1 MAGHGSASEKSR
13 RHQIHG
19 SRTGKRSDE
28 ARRTGSLTRSR
39 QVETAAGRRLCLGE
53 VAWWETMA
61 NTPKTKIPETP
72 ARLLLDRCFQDGA
85 PKYIVD
91 IGFGAGTLSRHLERV
106 LRSEY
111 RHLPS
116 GSLPILIGLNPSPDI
131 DHAGSSARVVPGL
144 CDSGA
149 MLAEQLAAL
158 GVTDLENAAYIHAPA
173 VDTEPDAAAMAAAS
187 LLFDAGSFGT
197 SLKRH
202 GLTVLAQQSALEPS
216 CAIAWMR
223 DPQRLLLALGG
234 GGVFPDAGPAFEL
247 GQMADT
253 DAFSA
258 VRFRHR
264 DYSVRLAAKAD
275 LPALAALEKSCWA
288 VGSRASSA
296 MIRGRL
302 TRHPA
307 GQLVLENERGLV
319 GAVYSQR
326 VVDDDFGDSTMFTV
340 GKLHEAAGP
349 LALLLALNVLPEMQD
364 RSYGDQ
370 LLEFMLQYCAA
381 TPGIE
386 AVIGVTRC
394 KDYAKHDGVDL
405 SRYIKLRNEQ
415 GRLVDTVLRFHEMH
429 GARIE
434 RLVANYRPRD
444 GENGGFGVLV
454 RYEGRRQRKELSVD
468 ATATA
473 VPVGADEI
481 ESFLATTV
489 ATILGAGDGA
499 QVDVARP
506 LFELG
511 MDSAD
516 LLDLRE
522 RIRATFGVRLEATFF
537 AEYGTCEH
545 IAKHL
550 AERFAQPSAGQD
562 GTAAKPAQTSAS
574 SAAGSPPAERRK
586 TPAPKGDAIAI
597 VGMACR
603 LPGGIEDRHSFW
615 NALRDGKDMVGR
627 MPADRWTW
635 PAGIDPGGKHRGIDR
650 GGFIHGVDEFDPLF
664 FRISPK
670 DAALLDPQ
678 QRLMLQLA
686 WSCIEDAGY
695 SAHALTGTK
704 TGVYVGASG
713 SDYQLRLYSEQADH
727 IDGHFGLSTSVALLA
742 NRISYFFDWNGPSIQ
757 IDTACSSSLVAV
769 HEAVSAIKS
778 GMCDQAVAGGVNIM
792 CHPANSVAFY
802 SAGMLSKDGRCKTFG
817 RAADG
822 YVRGEGGAVFLLKP
836 LDAAV
841 DAGDRIH
848 GLIAGTA
855 VNHGGQ
861 TAGLTVPSNVRQAAL
876 VRQALARADV
886 PADTITYVEAHGT
899 GTALGDPTEVRGLAE
914 AFAGSRRDMG
924 QPYCG
929 LGSVK
934 TNIGHL
940 EAAAGAAG
948 LFKVLLQLQHQTLVR
963 SLHCDQLNPHIRLDE
978 GPFYVVRD
986 SRPWTP
992 LQDEDGDALPRR
1004 AGISS
1009 FGSGG
1014 ANAHLIVEE
1023 YVAEPAGAADLSAGT
1038 GAPAMV
1044 VLSAKT
1050 EQRLAERAR
1059 QLLDAI
1065 ATYPLRDE
1073 QLAAVAYTLQ
1083 VGRQPMD
1090 VRLGFLAT
1098 SISELEATLRAYLGG
1113 DAAIEGL
1120 HRGKAARNA
1129 DAPGGAA
1136 ADSRENL
1143 AKWVENG
1150 EQARLL
1156 ELWVKGGTFD
1166 WAALYP
1172 ENKPARLALPTY
1184 PFARERYWLPP
1195 KPNAVQAR
1203 PAADAPDAARADFS
1217 HPLVQAHASELAERR
1232 FLTRFGGDEFFLSDH
1247 VVQGRRV
1254 LPAVAY
1260 LEMARAAVAQ
1270 SGTETSWRVGIE
1282 LKDVVWAQSITVDA
1296 AALDVAIDL
1305 SARDGAVMAWM
1316 VSTQAAGGRD
1326 DERIVHCQGRAAPLA
1341 EREAPVVDIAALQ
1354 AQCRSTSIPADACY
1368 ERFRRIGLDY
1378 GAAQRSVAELS
1389 VGTDRHG
1396 RRQVLARLNLPD
1408 PVRDHAALYVLHPSI
1423 LDGAL
1428 QAALGLELE
1437 RAQQDGL
1444 SLPFAAEAV
1453 AVFGPS
1459 PSSGWAWVRDSA
1471 GGDASRTLRKLDI
1484 DICDDDGRTSV
1495 ALRGFTMRAAPQ
1507 GEEQRPATMPSD
1519 SDAVTLTPAWEA
1531 TDPAWGDIWPAT
1543 ADMVAVIGGSAARQ
1557 AEFRAAYPQAR
1568 LIELDQASG
1577 MEAIEDRLREAGA
1590 IDHVVWLAPDDPS
1603 SLSLGEGM
1611 IEGQRRGVLQCFR
1624 LIKAL
1629 LKLGYGDRPL
1639 GWTVVTTQSLP
1650 VERGEDLNPTHA
1662 GVHGLIGSMAKEYPT
1677 WRVRL
1682 LDMPRGEGWPVA
1694 DVFRLPADR
1703 HGNPLG
1709 YRHGEW
1715 YRRVLL
1721 PTRLD
1726 GSGPSPYRRGGV
1738 YVVLGGAGGI
1748 GEVWTEYMIRAYRAQ
1763 VVWIG
1768 RRAKNAEIQSK
1779 IDRLSALG
1787 PAPDYHVADA
1797 SDEAALARVRDLIR
1811 HAHGQVHGVVHSAIV
1826 LNDSSLARMEEAAF
1840 LEALSVKVDG
1850 SVHLARV
1857 FGRDPLDFALFFSSM
1872 LSFKAPPGQSNYAA
1886 GCAFKDAFAHRLAQ
1900 DLPCA
1905 VKVMNWG
1912 YWGSVGIVASQAYRE
1927 RMARLGQGS
1936 LEPEESMAGLELLLR
1951 AGQDQVVLLKPTRPF
1966 ADEDGVAS
1974 DEVSVHPAPYPS
1986 TLAGLQ
1992 ASVATRAQEM
2002 RPERAA
2008 GFEEI
2013 ERLLRRLLWA
2023 QLCTLGFP
2031 ASPTDFAGIK
2041 AALGLRDLYDRW
2053 LAESLT
2059 ALTDANYLAY
2069 DGTVYWRLACPEADE
2084 AAAWREWEARRSLW
2098 LSEPALAA
2106 NVTLLD
2112 KTMRALPDIL
2122 SGATRATDILF
2133 PNASMALVEGFYKD
2147 NPVADYFNEIVA
2159 TTVVGFIEQRAAQ
2172 DPTARI
2178 RILEV
2183 GAGTG
2188 GTSARILE
2196 RLKGYRDRIDD
2207 YCYTDLSRAFL
2218 VHGER
2223 VFGAENPYFRTRI
2236 FDVEKPIAD
2245 QGFDGGQY
2253 DLVVGTNV
2261 LHATRNIRRTLRN
2274 AKALLRGN
2282 GLLLLNE
2289 IVETSLFLHLT
2300 FGLLEGWWLSE
2311 DKSVRLKGS
2320 PCLSADAWRR
2330 VLKGEG
2336 FKAVLFPA
2344 SQAVGLGQQV
2354 VVAESDGLV
2363 RQQRHEP
2370 AGGAEVAPVPPPS
2383 AFRPP
2388 QERPNESHVREIV
2401 VDKVAQSLGMAR
2413 ERIESDRPF
2422 SEYGFDS
2429 IVSVGLVNEL
2439 NQALHIDL
2447 PTIAIFDFNT
2457 VDRLCEKICT
2467 DFADTLR
2474 PATAAAEDRRR
2485 ADPEAAMQDAAI
2497 GMPAAAP
2504 SGAGGDMQADHVRD
2518 VVLDKVAQSLGM
2530 ARERIESDRPFSEYG
2545 FDSIVSV
2552 GLVNDINQAL
2562 GIDLP
2567 TIAVFDFNTVDRL
2580 CAKICA
2586 DFGQSIAVSA
2596 GDAAPAAK
2604 PAAQNVQSSPSTVVE
2619 LKNILAR
2626 GRKSKHADAPRPAL
2640 SVAVSLPKF
2649 HHVLLTNPGRIDD
2662 IRLVEGTLPDLEPDQ
2677 VRVAVHAF
2685 SLNFGDLLCVS
2696 GMYPTMPS
2704 YPFTP
2709 GFEASGVVAS
2719 VGSAVTAVAAGDPVI
2734 AVMGER
2740 LGGQGSVV
2748 TCRET
2753 QLLRKPDTVSFEEAS
2768 AFPIVTSTMVG
2779 AFSKAELRK
2788 GERILI
2794 QSAAGGTG
2802 LVAVQMAKHRDAEIF
2817 ATVGSDR
2824 KIAYLKELG
2833 VHHVFNYR
2841 ANDFE
2846 DEIGRRTA
2854 GRGVDVVINT
2864 LPADALKKGIRCLSP
2879 GGRYVELAMTAL
2891 RSAKSVDLSIMNNN
2905 QSFHSLDLRR
2915 LLLDNPAAAMA
2926 YMKDGLDLLANR
2938 TVSPMI
2944 GKIFELEEI
2953 VAAYRHLASCESV
2966 GKIVVRVPDSY
2977 RHGEL
2982 GPHGVAMF
2990 DAGTRSA

>member
-1 MAGHGSASEKSR
+1 
-13 RHQIHG
+13 
-19 SRTGKRSDE
+19 
-28 ARRTGSLTRSR
+28 
-39 QVETAAGRRLCLGE
+39 
-53 VAWWETMA
+53 MA
-61 NTPKTKIPETP
+61 NTSTTKIAEAP
-72 ARLLLDRCFQDGA
+72 ARLLLDQCFRDGA

-91 IGFGAGTLSRHLERV
+91 IGFGAGSLSGQLERA

-111 RHLPS
+111 RHLPP
-116 GSLPILIGLNPSPDI
+116 GSLPMLIGLNPNPDT
-131 DHAGSSARVVPGL
+131 DHAGSSVRIVPGL

-149 MLAEQLAAL
+149 LLAEKLAAL
-158 GVTDLENAAYIHAPA
+158 GVTDLEDAAYIHAPA
-173 VDTEPDAAAMAAAS
+173 VEATPDAASAAAAS
-187 LLFDAGSFGT
+187 LLFDAGSFGPW
-197 SLKRH
+197 LRRH
-202 GLTVLAQQSALEPS
+202 GLIVLAQQSALEPS
-216 CAIAWMR
+216 SPVEWMR
-223 DPQRLLLALGG
+223 DPQRLLLTLAG

-247 GQMADT
+247 GQMSDK
-253 DAFSA
+253 DGFSV

-264 DYSVRLAAKAD
+264 DYRIRPADKAD
-275 LPALAALEKSCWA
+275 LPTLVALEKSCWA

-302 TRHPA
+302 TRYPA
-307 GQLVLENERGLV
+307 GQLALENEHGLV

-326 VVDDDFGDSTMFTV
+326 VVNDDFGASTMFTV
-340 GKLHEAAGP
+340 GKLHDDAGP

-381 TPGIE
+381 TPGID

-394 KDYAKHDGVDL
+394 KDYAKHDGVDMP
-405 SRYIKLRNEQ
+405 RYIGLRNEQ

-444 GENGGFGVLV
+444 DENSGFGVLV

-468 ATATA
+468 AAATA
-473 VPVGADEI
+473 VPVGVSEI
-481 ESFLATTV
+481 ESFIATTV
-489 ATILGAGDGA
+489 AAILNAGDGA
-499 QVDVARP
+499 QIDVARP

-537 AEYGTCEH
+537 AEHGTCER
-545 IAKHL
+545 IATHL
-550 AERFAQPSAGQD
+550 AERLPQAPDNEGAELPETPQASA
-562 GTAAKPAQTSAS
+562 AP
-574 SAAGSPPAERRK
+574 AAGSPTAESRK
-586 TPAPKGDAIAI
+586 TPTAKGDAIAI

-615 NALRDGKDMVGR
+615 EILRDGKDMVGR
-627 MPADRWTW
+627 MPAGRWAW
-635 PAGIDPGGKHRGIDR
+635 PAGIDPSDTHRGIDR

-670 DAALLDPQ
+670 DAATLDPQ

-686 WSCIEDAGY
+686 WSCVEDAGY
-695 SAHALTGTK
+695 SAHALAGTD

-713 SDYQLRLYSEQADH
+713 SDYQLRLCSEQLEH

-742 NRISYFFDWNGPSIQ
+742 NRVSYFFDWNGPSIQ
-757 IDTACSSSLVAV
+757 VDTACSSSLVAV
-769 HEAVSAIKS
+769 HEAVSAIKN
-778 GMCDQAVAGGVNIM
+778 GMCDQALVGGVNIM
-792 CHPANSVAFY
+792 CHPATSVAFY

-822 YVRGEGGAVFLLKP
+822 YVRGEGGVMFLLKP
-836 LDAAV
+836 LDAALA
-841 DAGDRIH
+841 AGDRIH

-876 VRQALARADV
+876 VRRALARADL
-886 PADTITYVEAHGT
+886 PADAITYVEAHGT
-899 GTALGDPTEVRGLAE
+899 GTALGDPTEVRGLTE
-914 AFAGSRRDMG
+914 AFADCRHA
-924 QPYCG
+924 QAEPYCG

-940 EAAAGAAG
+940 EAAAGVAG
-948 LFKVLLQLQHQTLVR
+948 LLKVLLQLQHQTLVK
-963 SLHCDQLNPHIRLDE
+963 SLHCDDLNPHIRLDE
-978 GPFYVVRD
+978 GPFYVVREN
-986 SRPWTP
+986 RPWTP
-992 LQDEDGDALPRR
+992 LRDGDGDALPRR

-1023 YVAEPAGAADLSAGT
+1023 YVEPADASDLAADT

-1050 EQRLAERAR
+1050 EERLKERAR

-1065 ATYPLRDE
+1065 ATYPLGDE
-1073 QLAAVAYTLQ
+1073 QLASLAYTLQ
-1083 VGRQPMD
+1083 VGRQPMEM
-1090 VRLGFLAT
+1090 RLGIVAA
-1098 SISELEATLRAYLGG
+1098 SISELEATLRAYLAGET
-1113 DAAIEGL
+1113 AIEGL
-1120 HRGKAARNA
+1120 HRGRVARNT
-1129 DAPGGAA
+1129 DA
-1136 ADSRENL
+1136 ADGAVAADPRENL
-1143 AKWVENG
+1143 ARWVENG
-1150 EQARLL
+1150 EHARLL
-1156 ELWVKGGTFD
+1156 ELWVKGVTLD
-1166 WAALYP
+1166 WAALYG
-1172 ENKPARLALPTY
+1172 ENRPARLALPTY
-1184 PFARERYWLPP
+1184 PFARDRYWLPP
-1195 KPNAVQAR
+1195 KPTATKTQ
-1203 PAADAPDAARADFS
+1203 PAGDGPDAARAGLA
-1217 HPLVQAHASELAERR
+1217 HPLLQANISDLSAQR
-1232 FLTRFGGDEFFLSDH
+1232 FLTRFCGDEFFLSDH

-1254 LPAVAY
+1254 FPAVAY
-1260 LEMARAAVAQ
+1260 LEMARAAVSQ
-1270 SGTETSWRVGIE
+1270 SGRDASWRAGLE
-1282 LKDVVWAQSITVDA
+1282 LKDVVWAQSIAVNDSA
-1296 AALDVAIDL
+1296 VDVAIGL
-1305 SARDGAVMAWM
+1305 SARNGADIAWE

-1326 DERIVHCQGRAAPLA
+1326 GERILHCQGRAVPLA
-1341 EREAPVVDIAALQ
+1341 EREAPVVDIAALR
-1354 AQCRSTSIPADACY
+1354 AQCRSTSIPAQECY
-1368 ERFRRIGLDY
+1368 ERFRAIGLDY
-1378 GAAQRSVAELS
+1378 GAAQRSMAELS

-1396 RRQVLARLNLPD
+1396 RKQVLARLVLPD
-1408 PVRDHAALYVLHPSI
+1408 PVRDDVARYGLHPSI

-1428 QAALGLELE
+1428 QAALRLDL
-1437 RAQQDGL
+1437 AQARQDGL
-1444 SLPFAAEAV
+1444 SLPFTAEAV

-1459 PSSGWAWVRDSA
+1459 PSSGWAWVRDSD
-1471 GGDASRTLRKLDI
+1471 GRDASQTLRKLDI

-1495 ALRGFTMRAAPQ
+1495 ALRGFTMRTARQ
-1507 GEEQRPATMPSD
+1507 GEEQRPATMPAD
-1519 SDAVTLTPAWEA
+1519 SDAVMLTPAWET
-1531 TDPAWGDIWPAT
+1531 TDPELGDMWPT
-1543 ADMVAVIGGSAARQ
+1543 ASAAVAIVGGSAARR
-1557 AEFRAAYPQAR
+1557 AEFRALYPQAR
-1568 LIELDQASG
+1568 LIELETASG
-1577 MEAIEDRLREAGA
+1577 VEAIEDRLQAAGA
-1590 IDHVVWLAPDDPS
+1590 IDHVVWLAPDDPPAQP
-1603 SLSLGEGM
+1603 LGEAVV
-1611 IEGQRRGVLQCFR
+1611 EGQRRGVLQCFR
-1624 LIKAL
+1624 FIKAL
-1629 LKLGYGDRPL
+1629 LGLGYGDRPL
-1639 GWTVVTTQSLP
+1639 GWTVVTTQTLP
-1650 VERGEDLNPTHA
+1650 IERGEALNPTHA
-1662 GVHGLIGSMAKEYPT
+1662 GLHGLIGSMAKEYPT

-1682 LDMPRGEGWPVA
+1682 LDMPYDGDWPVA
-1694 DVFRLPADR
+1694 SVLRMPADG
-1703 HGNPLG
+1703 HGNPWG

-1721 PTRLD
+1721 PSRLE

-1748 GEVWTEYMIRAYRAQ
+1748 GEVWSEYMIRTYQAQ
-1763 VVWIG
+1763 VIWIG

-1779 IDRLSALG
+1779 IDRLAALG

-1797 SDEAALARVRDLIR
+1797 SDEAALGQVHDLIR
-1811 HAHGQVHGVVHSAIV
+1811 RAHGQVHGVVHSAIV

-1936 LEPEESMAGLELLLR
+1936 LEPEESMAALELLLR
-1951 AGQDQVVLLKPTRPF
+1951 AAQDQVVLLKPTRPF
-1966 ADEDGVAS
+1966 AAEDGVAS
-1974 DEVSVHPAPYPS
+1974 DEVSVNPAAYPS

-1992 ASVATRAQEM
+1992 ASVATQAQEM
-2002 RPERAA
+2002 RPERAV

-2023 QLCTLGFP
+2023 QLCKLGFP
-2031 ASPTDFAGIK
+2031 ASATDFDGIK
-2041 AALGLRDLYDRW
+2041 AALGLRDLYERW

-2059 ALTDANYLAY
+2059 ALTDDNYLAS
-2069 DGTVYWRLACPEADE
+2069 DGKAYWRLACPEADE
-2084 AAAWREWEARRSLW
+2084 AAAWREWDAHRSHW

-2147 NPVADYFNEIVA
+2147 NPVADYFNETVA
-2159 TTVVGFIEQRAAQ
+2159 DTVAGFIEQRAAQ
-2172 DPTARI
+2172 DPTVRI

-2245 QGFDGGQY
+2245 QGLDGGQY

-2289 IVETSLFLHLT
+2289 IVEKSLFLHLT

-2311 DKSVRLKGS
+2311 DKSVRLPGS

-2330 VLKGEG
+2330 VLIGEG
-2336 FKAVLFPA
+2336 FKTVLFPA
-2344 SQAVGLGQQV
+2344 SQAIGLGQQV
-2354 VVAESDGLV
+2354 VVAESDGVV
-2363 RQQRHEP
+2363 RQQRHDP
-2370 AGGAEVAPVPPPS
+2370 AGGAEVAPVPPPP
-2383 AFRPP
+2383 ATRPP
-2388 QERPNESHVREIV
+2388 QERSNESHVREIV
-2401 VDKVAQSLGMAR
+2401 VDK
-2413 ERIESDRPF
+2413 I
-2422 SEYGFDS
+2422 
-2429 IVSVGLVNEL
+2429 
-2439 NQALHIDL
+2439 
-2447 PTIAIFDFNT
+2447 
-2457 VDRLCEKICT
+2457 
-2467 DFADTLR
+2467 
-2474 PATAAAEDRRR
+2474 
-2485 ADPEAAMQDAAI
+2485 
-2497 GMPAAAP
+2497 
-2504 SGAGGDMQADHVRD
+2504 
-2518 VVLDKVAQSLGM
+2518 AQSLGM

-2562 GIDLP
+2562 GVDLPTIAIFDFNTVDRLCEKICADFAGKLQPETAAAEDRMHADPEATMPDAAIGMQAAARSAGDTKADHVRAVVLDKVAQSLGMKRERIESDRPFSEYGFDSIVSVGLVNDINQALHIDLP
-2567 TIAVFDFNTVDRL
+2567 TIAIFDFNTVDRL

-2586 DFGQSIAVSA
+2586 DFGQSIVPPA
-2596 GDAAPAAK
+2596 GNGPRD
-2604 PAAQNVQSSPSTVVE
+2604 VQSSPATVVE
-2619 LKNILAR
+2619 LKAILAR
-2626 GRKSKHADAPRPAL
+2626 GRKPKHADVSRPTV
-2640 SVAVSLPKF
+2640 SVETSPLKF

-2662 IRLVEGTLPDLEPDQ
+2662 IRLVEGTLADLEPDQ
-2677 VRVAVHAF
+2677 VHVAVHAF

-2696 GMYPTMPS
+2696 GMYPTMPG

-2719 VGSAVTAVAAGDPVI
+2719 VGSAVTTVAVGDPVI

-2753 QLLRKPDTVSFEEAS
+2753 QLLRKPDSVSFEEAS

-2779 AFSKAELRK
+2779 AFRKADLRK

-2802 LVAVQMAKHRDAEIF
+2802 LIAVQMAKHRDAEIF
-2817 ATVGSDR
+2817 ATVGSDH
-2824 KIAYLKELG
+2824 KIALLRERG

-2841 ANDFE
+2841 DNDFE
-2846 DEIGRRTA
+2846 VEIERCTA
-2854 GRGVDVVINT
+2854 GKGVDVVINT
-2864 LPADALKKGIRCLSP
+2864 LPDDALQKGIRCLSS

-2891 RSAKSVDLSIMNNN
+2891 RSAKSVDLSVMNNN

-2926 YMKDGLDLLANR
+2926 YMRDGLDLLANR
-2938 TVSPMI
+2938 TVSPTI
-2944 GKIFELEEI
+2944 GKVFAFDEI
-2953 VAAYRHLASCESV
+2953 VEAYRHLASRESV

-2977 RHGEL
+2977 RHGEV
-2982 GPHGVAMF
+2982 GRQGVAMF
-2990 DAGTRSA
+2990 DAGTQSA